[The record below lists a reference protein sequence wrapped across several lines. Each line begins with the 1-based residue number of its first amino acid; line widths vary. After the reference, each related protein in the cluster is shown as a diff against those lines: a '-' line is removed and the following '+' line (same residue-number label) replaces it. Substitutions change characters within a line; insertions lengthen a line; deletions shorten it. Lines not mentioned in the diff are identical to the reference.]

1 MEKISKTFNILIYL
15 IISQQIEQFVYS
27 FAATFMYVYVVCAAT
42 DVELQT
48 SLGLT
53 SSPHLFSPSVNAAVG
68 GRG

>member
-1 MEKISKTFNILIYL
+1 
-15 IISQQIEQFVYS
+15 
-27 FAATFMYVYVVCAAT
+27 MYVYVVCAAT

-53 SSPHLFSPSVNAAVG
+53 SSPHLFSPSVNATVG